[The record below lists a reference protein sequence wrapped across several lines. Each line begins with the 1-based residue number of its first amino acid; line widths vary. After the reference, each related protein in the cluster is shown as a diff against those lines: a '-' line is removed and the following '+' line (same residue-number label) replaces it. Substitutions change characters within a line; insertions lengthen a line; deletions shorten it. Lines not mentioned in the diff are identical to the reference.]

1 MMDDQRRGD
10 AEIVEAQEFAR
21 ADADA
26 HPESNKLTSFMKIWD
41 RGENLISVI
50 RKLPGET
57 ILKSGLSAQRRS
69 LIERWDRFDPP
80 SLDGSVP
87 DEEPLLKWIRD
98 GEALIAFVVE
108 FGNDPETFF
117 TSKNNI
123 LKDNDALEVID
134 SANESDSFRGGWR
147 WPWPARD
154 LEHYKKPK
162 WDKGKIIKIGAV
174 ASLGLIALVSYFDEE
189 D

>member
-1 MMDDQRRGD
+1 MIMDDQRHND
-10 AEIVEAQEFAR
+10 AEISSG
-21 ADADA
+21 D
-26 HPESNKLTSFMKIWD
+26 PELNELTSFMKIWD

-69 LIERWDRFDPP
+69 LIERWNCFDPP
-80 SLDGSVP
+80 SLDGSIP
-87 DEEPLLKWIRD
+87 NEEPLLKWIRD
-98 GEALIAFVVE
+98 GEALIAFVVK
-108 FGNDPETFF
+108 FGSDPEAFS

-123 LKDNDALEVID
+123 SKYNGTFDVID
-134 SANESDSFRGGWR
+134 STNESDSFRAGWR
-147 WPWPARD
+147 WPWPVKD
-154 LEHYKKPK
+154 LEPYKKPK
-162 WDKGKIIKIGAV
+162 WDKSKIVKIGAV